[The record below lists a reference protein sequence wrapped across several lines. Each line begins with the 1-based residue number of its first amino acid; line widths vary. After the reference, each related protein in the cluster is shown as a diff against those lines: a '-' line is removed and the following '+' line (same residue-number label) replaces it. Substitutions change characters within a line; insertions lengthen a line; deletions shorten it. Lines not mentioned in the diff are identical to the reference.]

1 MRLAGLVDEA
11 FARSINPHGFLVD
24 ELRLAGSR
32 GAPQNSVHAAM
43 ANIIG
48 AQIEAH
54 LQTLARA
61 AQANFGRNLFEIG
74 HVFRNHLGV
83 TAKTTRRDDHAL
95 RVELGKSAVAF
106 ARKNAA
112 NRTGII
118 YDELLG
124 GHVEHEFRPLILGEL
139 VDGRKRIHAAVLA
152 TRLALDRVFA
162 LQQNLI
168 LERNAQFLG
177 KPVDGF
183 AEMVCTEL
191 LYIVIELIT
200 IAREEILEQRLG
212 RIVLNSGA
220 LLHGVARAIKTAQ
233 ANRTR
238 PRKPTHL
245 FKKYSFRASL
255 GGLAGRRRSRA
266 AAAKNHNIV
275 VVRLFNLCL
284 RSIFRRAARQ
294 TNHRR
299 NRACG
304 HNSRELTARQRI
316 PP

>member
-1 MRLAGLVDEA
+1 
-11 FARSINPHGFLVD
+11 
-24 ELRLAGSR
+24 
-32 GAPQNSVHAAM
+32 M

-61 AQANFGRNLFEIG
+61 AQANLGRNLFEIG

-83 TAKTTRRDDHAL
+83 AAKTTRRDNHAL
-95 RVELGKSAVAF
+95 RVELGKAAVTF

-118 YDELLG
+118 DDELLS

-139 VDGRKRIHAAVLA
+139 VDGRKRVHTAVLA
-152 TRLALDRVFA
+152 ARLALDRVFA
-162 LQQNLI
+162 LQQNLV
-168 LERNAQFLG
+168 LEWNTQFLG

-183 AEMVCTEL
+183 AEMVCAEL
-191 LYIVIELIT
+191 LYIVIELIA

-212 RIVLNSGA
+212 RVVLNAGT

-233 ANRTR
+233 ANRART
-238 PRKPTHL
+238 RKPTHL
-245 FKKYSFRASL
+245 FKKNRFRASL
-255 GGLAGRRRSRA
+255 GGLAGRRRSCA
-266 AAAKNHNIV
+266 AASKNHDVV
-275 VVRLFNLCL
+275 VVRLFNLCF
-284 RSIFRRAARQ
+284 RCVFRRAARQ
-294 TNHRR
+294 TNHSR